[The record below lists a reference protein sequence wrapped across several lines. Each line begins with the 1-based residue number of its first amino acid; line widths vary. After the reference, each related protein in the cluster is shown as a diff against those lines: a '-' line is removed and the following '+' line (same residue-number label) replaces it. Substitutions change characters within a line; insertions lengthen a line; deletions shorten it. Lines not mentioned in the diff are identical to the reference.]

1 MAGGMRNFAFMV
13 IGLAALIGL
22 MMPDDPGA
30 LTAAAPEKTLVVGAP
45 TEGSAAGTPAPVTT
59 AYSSG
64 GSVAFE
70 PGANGHFH
78 TEASIGGTKVR
89 FLVDT
94 GASVVAL
101 TEADAWRLGIPFSA
115 SDFVPVGRQVS
126 GELRGKPV
134 MLSEVRVGSK
144 VVRDVEAVIVEG
156 ATMNLLGQS
165 FLTRAGKIEMDGETM
180 VLR

>member
-1 MAGGMRNFAFMV
+1 MRNFALMV
-13 IGLAALIGL
+13 IGLAVLIGL
-22 MMPDDPGA
+22 MMPADPGA
-30 LTAAAPEKTLVVGAP
+30 QTAAAPEETLVVGAQA
-45 TEGSAAGTPAPVTT
+45 EGGGAAIPSAPVTT
-59 AYSSG
+59 AYSSDG
-64 GSVAFE
+64 AVAFE

-101 TEADAWRLGIPFSA
+101 TEADAWRVGIPFSA
-115 SDFVPVGRQVS
+115 NDFVPVGRQVS

-165 FLTRAGKIEMDGETM
+165 FLRRAGRIEMDGETM

>member
-1 MAGGMRNFAFMV
+1 MKNFALMV
-13 IGLAALIGL
+13 IGLAVLIGL
-22 MMPDDPGA
+22 MMPADPGA
-30 LTAAAPEKTLVVGAP
+30 QTAETSGETLVVGAP
-45 TEGSAAGTPAPVTT
+45 AEAGGATIPAAPVTT

-64 GSVAFE
+64 GAVAFE

-101 TEADAWRLGIPFSA
+101 TEADAWRVGIPFST

-134 MLSEVRVGSK
+134 MLGEVRVGSK

-165 FLTRAGKIEMDGETM
+165 FLRRAGRIEMDGETM